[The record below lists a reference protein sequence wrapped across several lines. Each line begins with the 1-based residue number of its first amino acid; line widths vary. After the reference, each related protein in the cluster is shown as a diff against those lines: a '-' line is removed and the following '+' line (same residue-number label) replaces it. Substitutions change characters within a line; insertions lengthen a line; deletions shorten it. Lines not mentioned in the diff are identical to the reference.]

1 MKGYNQTA
9 AVLLRASLAML
20 ALHGGGALA
29 AAADASYPARP
40 IRILVPFAPGGS
52 TDLVARGIGDK
63 LTKAW
68 GQQVVIDNRTGA
80 DGIIASEIVAK
91 ANPDGHTL
99 LMNALGHAANVSL
112 YRKLPYDTLKDF
124 TPIILGAD
132 VPIVL
137 AVHASVQAKSVSELV
152 ALARAKKGGLNCAT
166 AGVGASHHLAAEL
179 FRLATKAELQYIHY
193 KGAAP
198 ALIEVAAG
206 RVDMMFAP
214 VSSAIQHIKAG
225 RLKVLGVTS
234 AKRVP
239 VAPDVPTIAESGV
252 PGYEARAWYG
262 LVAPAKVDRTIVR
275 KLNREID
282 QALRNSDLGER
293 LLAIGAIPVGGTPE
307 EFGDF
312 IQREVK
318 KYAVVVKA
326 AGIVPE

>member
-1 MKGYNQTA
+1 MTA
-9 AVLLRASLAML
+9 SYKVAIVLLFAMQM
-20 ALHGGGALA
+20 GGASG
-29 AAADASYPARP
+29 ADSDRAYPYRP

-52 TDLVARGIGDK
+52 TDLVARGIGEK

-80 DGIIASEIVAK
+80 DGIIASEIVAN
-91 ANPDGHTL
+91 ATRDGYTL
-99 LMNALGHAANVSL
+99 LMNALGHAANPSL

-132 VPIVL
+132 VPIMLV
-137 AVHASVQAKSVSELV
+137 VHSSVKANNVSELL
-152 ALARAKKGGLNCAT
+152 ALARAKPGGLNCGT
-166 AGVGASHHLAAEL
+166 AGVGASHHLAAEV
-179 FRLATKAELQYIHY
+179 FRLATKIDLQYIHY

-198 ALIEVAAG
+198 ALLEVAAG

-214 VSSAIQHIKAG
+214 VSSAIQHVKAG
-225 RLKVLGVTS
+225 RLKALGVTS
-234 AKRVP
+234 PKRVAI
-239 VAPDVPTIAESGV
+239 VPDLPTIAESGV

-262 LVAPAKVDRTIVR
+262 LVGPAKLDKGLTR

-282 QALRNSDLGER
+282 HALRKTDLGDR
-293 LLAIGAIPVGGTPE
+293 LLAIGAVPMGGTPE
-307 EFGDF
+307 EFGEF

-326 AGIVPE
+326 AGISPQ